1 MLLELSTTD
10 SHDTQLTVACRICS
24 HVGLNPLLQEEELAD
39 SESQRPLDLAWCP
52 TCSLV
57 QITETVPDVLFRSYA
72 CFSSLSDTTVNHA
85 KSISARLQQTQ
96 QLGPDSLVIEI
107 SSNDPA
113 RNRARVVE
121 SERGG
126 RAISEYFG
134 LDLALKLARKGQQA
148 DLILAKNVLTQVADL
163 NSVAAGFA
171 VLLKPEGIACIEV
184 PYLKD
189 LMNPSNVDAFDHE
202 HLCYFSLT
210 ALSQLF
216 GQRGLE
222 IVDAERLPSHGGSLR
237 IVVANSGVMS
247 VQPAVRDLLADEAMW
262 VRNRDSYQS
271 FGQRM
276 EHLRR
281 EFVEPLPSQKSD
293 GKRKNAA

>member
-10 SHDTQLTVACRICS
+10 RLGTQLTVACRICS
-24 HVGLNPLLQEEELAD
+24 HVGLNPLLQDEDLAGSA
-39 SESQRPLDLAWCP
+39 SERPLDLAWCP

-113 RNRARVVE
+113 RNRARVAE
-121 SERGG
+121 SERGS
-126 RAISEYFG
+126 RAISEFFG
-134 LDLALKLARKGQQA
+134 LDLALKLAREGQQA
-148 DLILAKNVLTQVADL
+148 DLILANNVLTQVADL
-163 NSVAAGFA
+163 NNVAAGFA
-171 VLLKPEGIACIEV
+171 ALLKPEGIACIEV
-184 PYLKD
+184 PYLQD
-189 LMNPSNVDAFDHE
+189 LTDPSNFDAIDHE

-216 GQRGLE
+216 GQHGLE
-222 IVDAERLPSHGGSLR
+222 IVDVERLPIHGGSLR

-247 VQPAVRDLLADEAMW
+247 VQPAVRDLLADEAVW
-262 VRNRDSYQS
+262 VRNGDCYQS
-271 FGQRM
+271 FGQRV

-281 EFVEPLPSQKSD
+281 DSAEPLQSQKPD